1 MPGFFITRSPVN
13 SSILFIFVRFSLYSI
28 CLTEDDKIP
37 IRIVLVG
44 AGNVAWHLGHA
55 CLKAGIQVVRVIN
68 RTQASGQEL
77 AGELQTTSSTDF
89 GAIAPE
95 CDFIIVAVK
104 DSILKN
110 VLHQIHPAG
119 AVLLHTSGSHGLDVF
134 PKKVTDFGVLYPFQT
149 LTRGLHTD
157 FEQLPLCI
165 EASDDITLSA
175 IKNFAG
181 KLSSS
186 IWSLSSQQR
195 RNLHL
200 SGIIINNFTNHLV
213 ARTFDYMDKYRLD
226 KELIKPLLRETF
238 RKLEQIPPCEA
249 QTGPARRNDT
259 EIIQKHLE
267 LLALEP
273 ELQKLYKLLT
283 DSIIAYYLKNE

>member
-1 MPGFFITRSPVN
+1 M
-13 SSILFIFVRFSLYSI
+13 
-28 CLTEDDKIP
+28 TEDDKIP

-55 CLKAGIQVVRVIN
+55 CLKAGIQIVRVIN
-68 RTQASGQEL
+68 RTQTSGQEL

-89 GAIAPE
+89 GATVPE

-104 DSILKN
+104 DSILKGI
-110 VLHQIHPAG
+110 LHQIHPAG
-119 AVLLHTSGSHGLDVF
+119 AILLHTSGSHGLDVF
-134 PKKVTDFGVLYPFQT
+134 PKEDSKFGVLYPFQT
-149 LTRGLHTD
+149 LTKGLYTD
-157 FEQLPLCI
+157 FAQLPLCI
-165 EASDDITLSA
+165 EASDDTTLSA

-186 IWSLSSQQR
+186 IWSLSLLQR

-213 ARTFDYMDKYRLD
+213 ARTFDYMDKHRLD
-226 KELIKPLLRETF
+226 KELIKLLLRETI
-238 RKLEQIPPCEA
+238 RKLEKISPYEA

-267 LLALEP
+267 LLAQET